1 MTAFFFES
9 EKDRISIGHEMLLN
23 QSNWRLPS
31 VNGIFSRFLYPV
43 LTKEHIPLQWRFDF
57 NPETN
62 PFFQERISFNSTFN
76 AGALYWE
83 NKFLLFVRVEAVD
96 RKSFFAIAQSDNGID
111 NFRFWD
117 KPISFPEIDSEETNV
132 YDIRITQHEDGW
144 IYGLFCSERLDPQAG
159 VGDLSSAIAST
170 GIIRSR
176 DLIHWERLPNLQS
189 SSQQRNVVLHPE
201 FVNGKYALYT
211 RPQDSFILAET
222 GGGIGWSL
230 IDDIKKPIVLEEKII
245 NQRHYHTI
253 KELKNGEGPPA
264 IKTAKGWLHLAHG
277 VRGTASG
284 FRYVLYLYITSLEDP
299 SKIIAEPSGY
309 FLAPVA
315 DERVGDVSNVV
326 FSNGWIKTEDGT
338 VYIYYASSDTRM
350 HVAVSSIELL
360 LDYCFHTKPDELRSK
375 KSVERVIDLIDK
387 NVEFHKK

>member
-31 VNGIFSRFLYPV
+31 ANGIFSRFLYPV

-57 NPETN
+57 NPKTN
-62 PFFQERISFNSTFN
+62 PFFLERISFNSTFN

-170 GIIRSR
+170 GIIRSQ
-176 DLIHWERLPNLQS
+176 DLIHWERLPNLES

-299 SKIIAEPSGY
+299 SKIIAEPGGY

-350 HVAVSSIELL
+350 HVAVSSVELL

-375 KSVERVIDLIDK
+375 KSLERVIDLIDK

>member
-31 VNGIFSRFLYPV
+31 ANGIFSRFLYPV

-62 PFFQERISFNSTFN
+62 PFFLERISFNSTFN

-117 KPISFPEIDSEETNV
+117 KPISFPEVDSEETNV

-176 DLIHWERLPNLQS
+176 DLIHWERLPNLES

-299 SKIIAEPSGY
+299 SKIIAEPGGY

-350 HVAVSSIELL
+350 HVAVSSVELL